1 MDREEYKKRL
11 KCKFHV
17 LLSKTGNIH
26 NKEAML
32 SGCGVVSSS
41 DLTIEQLTALING
54 LEDKRETA
62 GTQTHYKQPAA
73 SDRLLKDKRSSVLK
87 LITGSPTAHNPKE
100 RGLGVPNDWAL
111 INPFIKNHAGAY
123 LYELNIER
131 LEQLRRKLFS
141 MRETHWYYGK
151 KEQYAAPSAASSQ
164 HQAQKPTQIAMVL
177 SPTFGADDMPN

>member
-17 LLSKTGNIH
+17 LLSKTGNID

-54 LEDKRETA
+54 LEGKSETA
-62 GTQTHYKQPAA
+62 GARSYYKQPA

-141 MRETHWYYGK
+141 MRETGWYHGK
-151 KEQYAAPSAASSQ
+151 KEQYAAPSVASSQ
-164 HQAQKPTQIAMVL
+164 TQKPTQITMVL
-177 SPTFGADDMPN
+177 SPTFSTDDMPN